1 MAELLSQA
9 APTQAAPAPQTNAQA
24 ASDTKPVTKQLR
36 WWLALIVVVTTLL
49 EGLVFNH
56 FYFRYA
62 WGDYQPVTVD
72 LPYHEQLKEHAY
84 VFSPQQK
91 SLVLSGLDLDMMTLG
106 FKLKGEHSIIS
117 GTVSMT
123 DDASIINHR
132 PANMFKVAPAD
143 ISAHGNDFALTPAEP
158 VKLLVR
164 SVGKAHSVVI
174 SLENVQGAVVLTDL
188 TLNVKPTYSFSL
200 LRWLSMVLVGLAL
213 LGLVRQR
220 WYQVRLGDLSRKGF
234 RTVQGLSLTLCLAL
248 SLGYGY
254 LMAPSH
260 MSPNLTY
267 DYREHGFNF
276 LGNPEYS
283 LLLDFPRTPQEVEYH
298 DPYVQ
303 NLDAWLKGQLNIDVV
318 IDADF
323 LKAQDNEL
331 LFDMGWR
338 EQQGI
343 EGFWDRS
350 FYNGKFY
357 AYYGYGPTLVFYL
370 PLYLI
375 TGCAPSPTLSVTFF
389 TLIAILGIYLG
400 TFALARFYGILPRAN
415 ALVWGLGQA
424 AAVLGTHVLLVQSML
439 RFYCYAPLLAAGLL
453 GLITYLSYTLPS
465 IISTGKKRL
474 FLAAIGLAIV
484 LMVHTRPLVL
494 LLALALCCPI
504 FWYMVTAKAWLVGSA
519 RADSSSLNYSRKDKL
534 LDALCVGVPVA
545 IGAIITMVL
554 NYLRFNSIWEFGQ
567 RLCVTLDNLEIKDID
582 VNLEFLG
589 ATIQMFIT
597 RPWAELT
604 DFPFYGVLRGWANH
618 TGYYTYGELCVGL
631 LASPVWWG
639 LVLIVLL
646 FIARPNAPQ
655 HALKH
660 EPQSQNSTAGLT
672 CVDHYGI
679 NPDQL
684 FKVTLIALMLLSIVV
699 WYLDLVSTAFSARY
713 TMENGAAMVAFVVLL
728 WIKFVN
734 YEETAGGGRVDVNA
748 SSDKITLQA
757 KICYWATIGIFIST
771 IVMESLA
778 PFNLIEQEMPYLV
791 PDEWVST
798 QAFFTPLSTV
808 H

>member
-1 MAELLSQA
+1 MPELLSTA
-9 APTQAAPAPQTNAQA
+9 LPAQAAPAPQTNAQA
-24 ASDTKPVTKQLR
+24 DLTTKPATKPLR
-36 WWLALIVVVTTLL
+36 WWITLIVVIATLL
-49 EGLVFNH
+49 EGLVCNH
-56 FYFRYA
+56 IYFRYV
-62 WGDYQPVTVD
+62 WGDYQSLTVP
-72 LPYHEQLKEHAY
+72 LPYHEQLGEPAY

-91 SLVLSGLDLDMMTLG
+91 SLVVSGLDVDMMTLG
-106 FKLKGEHSIIS
+106 FKLKGEHSLIS

-143 ISAHGNDFALTPAEP
+143 ISVHGNDFALTPAEP

-174 SLENVQGAVVLTDL
+174 SLDNVQSVVVLTDL
-188 TLNVKPTYSFSL
+188 TLNIKPTYSFSL
-200 LRWLSMVLVGLAL
+200 LRWSALVFIGLAF

-220 WYQVRLGDLSRKGF
+220 WYQVRLGYLSRKGF
-234 RTVQGLSLTLCLAL
+234 RTVQGLSLTLCLTL

-318 IDADF
+318 IDADL

-357 AYYGYGPTLVFYL
+357 AYYGYGPMLVFYL

-389 TLIAILGIYLG
+389 TLVAILGIYLG
-400 TFALARFYGILPRAN
+400 TFALARFYGILPQAN

-424 AAVLGTHVLLVQSML
+424 AAVLGTHVLLMQSML

-453 GLITYLSYTLPS
+453 GIITYLSYTLLS
-465 IISTGKKRL
+465 ITSPRKKRWV
-474 FLAAIGLAIV
+474 LAAIGLVIV

-494 LLALALCCPI
+494 LLALALCCPV
-504 FWYMVTAKAWLVGSA
+504 FCCMVTAKSWHHVGTV
-519 RADSSSLNYSRKDKL
+519 RADSASSNYSRKDKL

-545 IGAIITMVL
+545 LGAIITMVL
-554 NYLRFNSIWEFGQ
+554 NYLRFDSVWEFGQ
-567 RLCVTLDNLEIKDID
+567 RLCVGLDNFKIKGVD
-582 VNLEFLG
+582 VNLEYLG

-597 RPWAELT
+597 RPWSEQA
-604 DFPFYGVLRGWANH
+604 DFPFYGVLRGWTNH

-639 LVLIVLL
+639 LALIVLL
-646 FIARPNAPQ
+646 FMTRHNTPQ
-655 HALKH
+655 RTLKD
-660 EPQSQNSTAGLT
+660 EPQPQSRASCLVAH
-672 CVDHYGI
+672 DSYGI
-679 NPDQL
+679 NQGL
-684 FKVTLIALMLLSIVV
+684 LLKATLIALMLLSIVV
-699 WYLDLVSTAFSARY
+699 WYLDLISTAYSARY
-713 TMENGAAMVAFVVLL
+713 TMENVAALVAFVVLL
-728 WIKFVN
+728 WVKFVD
-734 YEETAGGGRVDVNA
+734 YEETAA
-748 SSDKITLQA
+748 LPA
-757 KICYWATIGIFIST
+757 KICYWATIGIFVTT

-778 PFNLIEQEMPYLV
+778 PFSLIEQEMPYLV
-791 PDEWVST
+791 PDEWVSAQT
-798 QAFFTPLSTV
+798 FFSPLSTV